1 MKRFYWIAAFLLP
14 YFFTLLFALKGA
26 VIARPALQTGFCQTV
41 TGIPLAEC
49 EALAAFYASTGGDDW
64 NVNSGWLTESEA
76 ASWHGVF
83 VDEGRVARL
92 ILVDNNLQGSL
103 PLEIGALDGL
113 TEIVLSQNQLS
124 GVLPPAIGRLSR
136 LTILDLSENQLGG
149 ALPPELFDLHS
160 LQYLYLD
167 HNQFGGVLPA
177 AIASL
182 TNLNVLWLNHNRLLG
197 FPPPGMTALTGL
209 LDPAQLPPDDL
220 DGLNLNNNFFCIPD
234 GYPQADNLLHQ
245 FLNQKDPDFHEH
257 QTCVPVF
264 EVFLPMIR
272 R

>member
-1 MKRFYWIAAFLLP
+1 MKHFYRIAAFL
-14 YFFTLLFALKGA
+14 FILLFARDGA
-26 VIARPALQTGFCQTV
+26 VIARPNLQTDFCQSITD
-41 TGIPLAEC
+41 ISLAEC

-64 NVNSGWLTESEA
+64 SENSGWLTESEA
-76 ASWHGVF
+76 AIWYGVS
-83 VDEGRVARL
+83 VDQGRVVRL
-92 ILVDNNLQGSL
+92 LLNDNNLQGSL
-103 PLEIGALDGL
+103 PPEIGALDGL

-124 GVLPPAIGRLSR
+124 GALPPAIGSLNQ
-136 LTILDLSENQLGG
+136 LIILDLSENQLGG
-149 ALPPELFDLHS
+149 ALPAELFTLTS

-177 AIASL
+177 AIANL

-197 FPPPGMTALTGL
+197 FPPLGMTALTVL

-220 DGLNLNNNFFCIPD
+220 DDLNLNDNFFCIPD
-234 GYPQADNLLHQ
+234 GYPQAGNPLHQ
-245 FLNQKDPDFHEH
+245 FLNQKDPDFHLH

>member
-1 MKRFYWIAAFLLP
+1 MKHFYRIAAFL
-14 YFFTLLFALKGA
+14 FILLFARDGA
-26 VIARPALQTGFCQTV
+26 VIARPNPQTDFCQTV
-41 TGIPLAEC
+41 TDIPKNEC
-49 EALAAFYASTGGDDW
+49 EALAAFYVSTGGDGW
-64 NVNSGWLTESEA
+64 SVNSGWLTETEA

-92 ILVDNNLQGSL
+92 ILDGNNLQGSL
-103 PLEIGALDGL
+103 PPEIGILSGL
-113 TEIVLSQNQLS
+113 TEIVLSRNQLS
-124 GVLPPAIGRLSR
+124 GSLPTAIGSLNQ
-136 LTILDLSENQLGG
+136 LTILDLSENRLGG
-149 ALPPELFDLHS
+149 ALPAELFTLTS

-177 AIASL
+177 AIANL
-182 TNLNVLWLNHNRLLG
+182 TNLNVLWLNQNRLMG
-197 FPPPGMTALTGL
+197 FPPQGMTALTNL
-209 LDPAQLPPDDL
+209 LDPAQPSQPDDP
-220 DGLNLNNNFFCIPD
+220 DGLNLNDNFFCIPD
-234 GYPQADNLLHQ
+234 GYPQAGNPLHQ